1 MTGFEISRAP
11 FVFSRIII
19 FRQVLYPII
28 KNQISFPVKICQQ
41 TSLIILALLLKI
53 RAGQVNKKVFFAR
66 KINVIRINGICMKIV
81 PSDTVPSVVF
91 MRSWRKT
98 LFLSPPF
105 ISIKSSLGFT
115 SKVSPQRSWWKTPL
129 LSPPFI
135 HDNFLHKIFKWIITN
150 YTIATFV
157 T

>member
-81 PSDTVPSVVF
+81 PSDTVPSVIF
-91 MRSWRKT
+91 MRSWKKT
-98 LFLSPPF
+98 ILVASIYIHDKLISFYSKIVPSKVMMINYIIVPSIHFHVKPSIFFLS
-105 ISIKSSLGFT
+105 
-115 SKVSPQRSWWKTPL
+115 
-129 LSPPFI
+129 
-135 HDNFLHKIFKWIITN
+135 
-150 YTIATFV
+150 
-157 T
+157 